1 MKFSI
6 NKSEFVDVLSK
17 VQGLTSRR
25 SSLAITESIRI
36 TATDTHVHLM
46 ATDLETCFEGNFSA
60 IVETSGTIA
69 ISARKLYEI
78 VREYPSS
85 DILIDETD
93 NRWINIGNEKVNYHI
108 MGMNADDFPET
119 PVFEDVDLFEVPAA
133 DFKRM
138 IDKSVLISGIGEDK
152 KPHINGILFELLP
165 DKDPACIRMVSTDGS
180 RLSKYD
186 MVAGE
191 QTTIPAG
198 DNVLIPKKGL
208 SEVSK
213 FLGSS
218 GTIQIGIQDSY
229 FIVKNSNETLAI
241 RLLEGQYPQ
250 YGEIIFRENGYKIEM
265 EKSAFLY
272 MLKRMSILCTD
283 SYRAAIFSFHDGLL
297 AINATNP
304 DIGESK
310 EDMAI
315 EYSGEKIEAA
325 FNPRFFIEAL
335 NSIDDETIVI
345 NIISSDK
352 ACLVDG
358 AEEKAF
364 LSAIMPM
371 RV

>member
-1 MKFSI
+1 
-6 NKSEFVDVLSK
+6 
-17 VQGLTSRR
+17 
-25 SSLAITESIRI
+25 
-36 TATDTHVHLM
+36 
-46 ATDLETCFEGNFSA
+46 
-60 IVETSGTIA
+60 
-69 ISARKLYEI
+69 
-78 VREYPSS
+78 
-85 DILIDETD
+85 
-93 NRWINIGNEKVNYHI
+93 
-108 MGMNADDFPET
+108 
-119 PVFEDVDLFEVPAA
+119 
-133 DFKRM
+133 
-138 IDKSVLISGIGEDK
+138 
-152 KPHINGILFELLP
+152 
-165 DKDPACIRMVSTDGS
+165 
-180 RLSKYD
+180 
-186 MVAGE
+186 
-191 QTTIPAG
+191 
-198 DNVLIPKKGL
+198 
-208 SEVSK
+208 
-213 FLGSS
+213 
-218 GTIQIGIQDSY
+218 
-229 FIVKNSNETLAI
+229 
-241 RLLEGQYPQ
+241 
-250 YGEIIFRENGYKIEM
+250 M